1 MELKDLAKKIDKEQL
16 KKILKND
23 SDSHL
28 ELEKDDRKRYQNYK
42 NGVYDFITR
51 LEDLQKTIDDMND
64 MCESIK

>member
-1 MELKDLAKKIDKEQL
+1 MVILL